1 MKAPNLL
8 ALTASV
14 LLTTAG
20 LAAMNSPMKVAP
32 VTEINGVK
40 VINLAPVE
48 VRPTAED
55 MRAAALLAD
64 AGLATA
70 TAAMT
75 PVAAHAAE
83 SGVALLGAQLA
94 MPYYSFG
101 TTFGRI
107 TKD

>member
-20 LAAMNSPMKVAP
+20 LAAMNNNVKVVP

-40 VINLAPVE
+40 VIDLAPVT

-55 MRAAALLAD
+55 LRAAALLAD
-64 AGLATA
+64 ASVGTAGLTPI
-70 TAAMT
+70 AAR
-75 PVAAHAAE
+75 AAE

-101 TTFGRI
+101 STFGRI

>member
-8 ALTASV
+8 ALTAAV

-20 LAAMNSPMKVAP
+20 LAALNNPTKVAP

-40 VINLAPVE
+40 VINLAPID

-64 AGLATA
+64 AGLATVTVA
-70 TAAMT
+70 